1 MANAPSS
8 GLGRSIEELFQNL
21 HSPAAEP
28 EGREAASSPD
38 SGSPVDSP
46 PRAETGDEPVPAPA
60 SPAVEDGPESGGDGD
75 PGTREPESGTD
86 QARVLAH
93 LVTEYLDAAPDRR
106 DALAPEILG
115 RAARLR
121 DLPELE
127 PLVDAVIALSLAGA
141 DGADEEVLALSR
153 ELLDGAVV
161 GGLVQRIGE
170 EREEEGRESLGRVA
184 ALHAETLAPAMAEL
198 LSDAPDRRVRRSIM
212 DILGGLG
219 EPGRAA
225 ALGLLEDPHWHNIRN
240 GVVLLGEIGGDDLVQ
255 ALTVPLGHDDPRVRR
270 ETVTALSRIGTED
283 AGLLL
288 VGMLEDG
295 SPEVRAAA
303 ATGVGIL
310 RVDRAQRV
318 LEEMLDREDSDDVV
332 VPVLRALGQLGDP
345 GPVPAIEK
353 KATGSLFK
361 RPPREVRIAAYRALA
376 AIGTPHARTV
386 LRNGAGD
393 KDPEIQHAVGMILR
407 QIVQDREESRKS
419 GDGEEEAEAGS
430 VTPDDPGRTP
440 TSGPE

>member
-1 MANAPSS
+1 MANGPSS

-21 HSPAAEP
+21 RSPGTAP
-28 EGREAASSPD
+28 EGGETASPPD
-38 SGSPVDSP
+38 SGSPGDP
-46 PRAETGDEPVPAPA
+46 PPQVETGHETVPVSAP
-60 SPAVEDGPESGGDGD
+60 SVVEDGPEPGGEGD
-75 PGTREPESGTD
+75 PETREPDGGTD
-86 QARVLAH
+86 QGHEFVS

-106 DALAPEILG
+106 DALAPDILG
-115 RAARLR
+115 RAAGLR
-121 DLPELE
+121 DLPDLE
-127 PLVDAVIALSLAGA
+127 PLVDAVIALSLAG
-141 DGADEEVLALSR
+141 DGGDDAEALALSR

-161 GGLVQRIGE
+161 DGLVERIGE
-170 EREEEGRESLGRVA
+170 ERDEEGRESLRRVA
-184 ALHAETLAPAMAEL
+184 ALHAETLAPAMAER
-198 LSDAPDRRVRRSIM
+198 LSDAPDRGVRRSIM

-225 ALGLLEDPHWHNIRN
+225 SLGLLEDPHWHNVRN

-255 ALTVPLGHDDPRVRR
+255 VLTVPLGHDDPRVRR

-310 RVDRAQRV
+310 KVDRAQRV
-318 LEEMLDREDSDDVV
+318 LEEMLDQEDSDDVV

-393 KDPEIQHAVGMILR
+393 KDPEIQHAVGLILR
-407 QIVQDREESRKS
+407 QFAQEREEARKS
-419 GDGEEEAEAGS
+419 GEGEEEAEAGHA
-430 VTPDDPGRTP
+430 TPDDPGRTP